1 MKPFVWSC
9 RKGLQNQI
17 KFYPMKNIIAT
28 LAVIG
33 TFSYSFA
40 ANPGARHAFKDA
52 NAEVALEVE
61 RTQGEISLH
70 ILAQDMAQY
79 DHIII
84 ERSGNGGEF
93 FSQVK
98 YIQTEG
104 ADIEDGNY
112 VFRADKYPLP
122 NNMDSYY
129 RIKTVSKDGITRTFP
144 SVALATN

>member
-1 MKPFVWSC
+1 
-9 RKGLQNQI
+9 
-17 KFYPMKNIIAT
+17 MKNIITT

-40 ANPGARHAFKDA
+40 ANPGQKHAFKDP
-52 NAEVALEVE
+52 NADVALEIE
-61 RTQGEISLH
+61 RSKSEVTLH

-104 ADIEDGNY
+104 ADIGDGNY

-122 NNMDSYY
+122 NNIDSYY
-129 RIKTVSKDGITRTFP
+129 RIKTVSKDGVTRTFP
-144 SVALATN
+144 SVALASN

>member
-1 MKPFVWSC
+1 
-9 RKGLQNQI
+9 
-17 KFYPMKNIIAT
+17 MKNIITT

-40 ANPGARHAFKDA
+40 ANPGQKHAFKDP
-52 NAEVALEVE
+52 NADVALEIE
-61 RTQGEISLH
+61 RSKSEVTLH

-104 ADIEDGNY
+104 AE
-112 VFRADKYPLP
+112 
-122 NNMDSYY
+122 
-129 RIKTVSKDGITRTFP
+129 IKRQ
-144 SVALATN
+144 

>member
-1 MKPFVWSC
+1 
-9 RKGLQNQI
+9 
-17 KFYPMKNIIAT
+17 MKNVITT
-28 LAVIG
+28 LAAIT
-33 TFSYSFA
+33 TFSVCAFA
-40 ANPGARHAFKDA
+40 ANPGAKHAFKDA

-61 RTQGEISLH
+61 RNKGEVVLH

-79 DHIII
+79 DHIIV

-98 YIQTEG
+98 YVQTEG

-122 NNMDSYY
+122 GNTTSYY
-129 RIKTVSKDGITRTFP
+129 RVKTVGKDGVTRTFP
-144 SVALATN
+144 SVELANN